1 MTYHPPFQDIEE
13 GKNITSFN
21 KLKGTWVYD
30 LLKEG
35 EWFGRTETEY
45 KWYIDI

>member
-1 MTYHPPFQDIEE
+1 MTYPSPFQDIEE
-13 GKNITSFN
+13 GKLITSFN

-35 EWFGRTETEY
+35 VSGLVEPRPNTNGH
-45 KWYIDI
+45 